1 MYALVDCNSFFC
13 SVEKVFT
20 PGLRGKPVCVAGS
33 NDGNIVAL
41 TPEAKAV
48 GLHRGDPVFK
58 VRDII
63 NAYNVK
69 VFSGNMMLYAAMSRR
84 IVSILRKSIMHVENY
99 SIDESFCDLN
109 GYDKHYNLE
118 ELMRSVAD
126 KIRLYTDVPVSVGIA
141 PTKTLAKMG
150 SKFAKQYKGYRDVC
164 VIDTEEKRRKALEL
178 FDLADVWGV
187 GRQTFEK
194 LRYFG
199 IETPL
204 QFANKSEAWVRQ
216 NFTKSGVQT
225 WMELNGRP
233 CIDTHEVA
241 RNQSIC
247 TSRSFGQMV
256 TELDQMQSA
265 VASFA
270 ASCANKLRG
279 QSAVGNVVTVFVMT
293 NRFREDLQQYYNS
306 GSVGLVTATSDTI
319 EITRAAMEALGQIYR
334 KGIWYKKCGVVIS
347 EIQAESPVQ
356 LNLFDPIQN
365 RTDRAELMK
374 AVDWLNHK
382 YGLKTVKLG
391 IEGADDQA
399 WKVKC
404 EQRTPNYLTDI
415 DELMVVR
422 I

>member
-1 MYALVDCNSFFC
+1 
-13 SVEKVFT
+13 
-20 PGLRGKPVCVAGS
+20 
-33 NDGNIVAL
+33 
-41 TPEAKAV
+41 
-48 GLHRGDPVFK
+48 
-58 VRDII
+58 
-63 NAYNVK
+63 
-69 VFSGNMMLYAAMSRR
+69 
-84 IVSILRKSIMHVENY
+84 
-99 SIDESFCDLN
+99 
-109 GYDKHYNLE
+109 
-118 ELMRSVAD
+118 
-126 KIRLYTDVPVSVGIA
+126 
-141 PTKTLAKMG
+141 
-150 SKFAKQYKGYRDVC
+150 
-164 VIDTEEKRRKALEL
+164 
-178 FDLADVWGV
+178 
-187 GRQTFEK
+187 
-194 LRYFG
+194 
-199 IETPL
+199 
-204 QFANKSEAWVRQ
+204 
-216 NFTKSGVQT
+216 
-225 WMELNGRP
+225 
-233 CIDTHEVA
+233 
-241 RNQSIC
+241 
-247 TSRSFGQMV
+247 MV

-365 RTDRAELMK
+365 RTERAELMK